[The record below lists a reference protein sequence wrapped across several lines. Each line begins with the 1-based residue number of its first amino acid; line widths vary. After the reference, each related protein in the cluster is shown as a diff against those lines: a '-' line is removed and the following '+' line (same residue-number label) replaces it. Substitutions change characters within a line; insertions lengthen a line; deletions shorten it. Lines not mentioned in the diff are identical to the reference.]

1 MTPIEYCKQKAAQSG
16 SSFTVSFIFL
26 PKKQREAMTA
36 LYAFCREVDDVVD
49 ECTDF
54 SVAQTKLNW
63 WKSEVANLYANTPQH
78 PVTKALQPFVA
89 KYNLIQEHFLEII
102 YGMEM
107 DLKFNRYEDFK
118 QLQLYCYRVASVVG
132 LLSASIFGFKN
143 RKTLKYAHD
152 LGMAFQLTNIIRD
165 VGEDARRGRIYLPLD
180 ELRKA
185 KVSEEDILQSR
196 ESAAVKELIEFQ
208 IERAE
213 SYYDKAMREL
223 PSEDAKQQRAG
234 LMMAAVYR
242 TLLREIKADG
252 AEKVLNSRTSLG
264 GLHKCWLVFS
274 VWLKVYQ

>member
-1 MTPIEYCKQKAAQSG
+1 MTPLEYCKQKAAQSG

-26 PKKQREAMTA
+26 PKMQRDAMTA

-49 ECTDF
+49 ECTDY

-63 WKSEVANLYANTPQH
+63 WKSEIANLYNNTPQH
-78 PVTKALQPFVA
+78 PVTKALQPFIT
-89 KYNLIQEHFLEII
+89 KFNLAQEHFLEII
-102 YGMEM
+102 DGMEM

-132 LLSASIFGFKN
+132 LLSASIFGFTN

-185 KVSEEDILQSR
+185 KVTEDDILQSR
-196 ESAAVKELIEFQ
+196 ESPAVKELIEYQ

-213 SYYDKAMREL
+213 TYYDKALREL
-223 PSEDAKQQRAG
+223 PAEDTKQQRTG
-234 LMMAAVYR
+234 LMMAAIYR
-242 TLLREIKADG
+242 TLLREIKSDS
-252 AEKVLNSRTSLG
+252 AEKVLNYKTKLPPLRKILLAVQTYF
-264 GLHKCWLVFS
+264 K
-274 VWLKVYQ
+274 YA

>member
-1 MTPIEYCKQKAAQSG
+1 MTPLEYCKQKAAQSG

-26 PKKQREAMTA
+26 PKKQRNAMTI

-49 ECTDF
+49 ECSDHQ
-54 SVAQTKLNW
+54 VAQTKLNW
-63 WKSEVANLYANTPQH
+63 WKSEINNLYANTPQH
-78 PVTKALQPFVA
+78 PVTKALQPVVKQYSLA
-89 KYNLIQEHFLEII
+89 QEHFLEII
-102 YGMEM
+102 DGMEM
-107 DLKFNRYEDFK
+107 DLKFNRYQDFK

-185 KVSEEDILQSR
+185 KVSEDDILQSR
-196 ESAAVKELIEFQ
+196 ATPQVKELIEYQ

-213 SYYDKAMREL
+213 SYYDKALREL
-223 PSEDAKQQRAG
+223 PAEDAKQQRTG
-234 LMMAAVYR
+234 LMMAAIYR
-242 TLLREIKADG
+242 TLLREIKADS
-252 AEKVLNSRTSLG
+252 AEKVLNVKTSLPP
-264 GLHKCWLVFS
+264 LRKLMLAARTYFKYV
-274 VWLKVYQ
+274 

>member
-1 MTPIEYCKQKAAQSG
+1 MSPLEYCKQKAAQSG
-16 SSFTVSFIFL
+16 SSFTFSFFFL
-26 PKKQREAMTA
+26 PRKQREAMTA

-49 ECTDF
+49 ECTDYN
-54 SVAQTKLNW
+54 VAQTKLNW
-63 WKSEVANLYANTPQH
+63 WKSEIINLYTNKPQH
-78 PVTKALQPFVA
+78 PVTKALQPYVA
-89 KYNLIQEHFLEII
+89 EFNLAQEHFLEII
-102 YGMEM
+102 DGMEM

-180 ELRKA
+180 ELKKA
-185 KVSEEDILQSR
+185 KVTEESILQSR
-196 ESAAVKELIEFQ
+196 ESAAVKELMEYQ

-213 SYYDKAMREL
+213 TYYDKAMREL
-223 PSEDAKQQRAG
+223 PSEDIKEQQPG

-242 TLLREIKADG
+242 TLLREIKSDG
-252 AEKVLNSRTSLG
+252 AEKVLNTRTSLG
-264 GLHKCWLVFS
+264 GLHKCWLIFS
-274 VWLKVYQ
+274 VWLKPNR

>member
-26 PKKQREAMTA
+26 PKTQREAMIA

-49 ECTDF
+49 ECSDY

-63 WKSEVANLYANTPQH
+63 WKSEIANLYANTPQH
-78 PVTKALQPFVA
+78 PVTKALQPVIAEF
-89 KYNLIQEHFLEII
+89 NLAQEHFLEII
-102 YGMEM
+102 DGMEM

-132 LLSASIFGFKN
+132 LLSAQIFGFKN

-180 ELRKA
+180 ELKKA
-185 KVSEEDILQSR
+185 KVTEDDILQSR
-196 ESAAVKELIEFQ
+196 ETPQMKELIEYQ

-213 SYYDKAMREL
+213 SYYDKALREL
-223 PSEDAKQQRAG
+223 PAEDAKQQRTG
-234 LMMAAVYR
+234 LMMAAIYR
-242 TLLREIKADG
+242 TLLREIKRDS
-252 AEKVLNSRTSLG
+252 AEKVLNSRTSIPPFRKLM
-264 GLHKCWLVFS
+264 LALQTYFK
-274 VWLKVYQ
+274 YA